1 MRNILE
7 ELQPVFRE
15 VFDDDSIVLTNAT
28 NADTIEDWDSLSHIR
43 LIMAIEKKF
52 GIKFSY
58 DELQNMKNVGEAA
71 EIINRKLSEKESEK
85 E

>member
-15 VFDDDSIVLTNAT
+15 VFDDDSIVLTNET
-28 NADTIEDWDSLSHIR
+28 NAEMIEDWDSLSHIR
-43 LIMAIEKKF
+43 LVMAIEKKF

-58 DELQNMKNVGEAA
+58 DDLQNMKNVGEAA
-71 EIINRKLSEKESEK
+71 EIINRRLIAKESEK

>member
-15 VFDDDSIVLTNAT
+15 VFDDDSIVLTSET
-28 NADTIEDWDSLSHIR
+28 NADMIEDWDSLSHIR
-43 LIMAIEKKF
+43 LVMAIEKKF

-58 DELQNMKNVGEAA
+58 DDLQNMKNVGEAA
-71 EIINRKLSEKESEK
+71 EIINRRLIAKESEK

>member
-1 MRNILE
+1 MRNIIE

-15 VFDDDSIVLTNAT
+15 VFDDDTIVLTSET
-28 NADTIEDWDSLSHIR
+28 NAEMIEDWDSLSHIR
-43 LIMAIEKKF
+43 LVIAIEKKF

-71 EIINRKLSEKESEK
+71 EIINRKLSEKDEQ
-85 E
+85 

>member
-15 VFDDDSIVLTNAT
+15 VFDDDSIVLTSET
-28 NADTIEDWDSLSHIR
+28 NADMIEDWDSLSHIR
-43 LIMAIEKKF
+43 LVMAIEKKF

-58 DELQNMKNVGEAA
+58 DDLQNMKNVGEAA
-71 EIINRKLSEKESEK
+71 EIINHRLIAKESEK

>member
-15 VFDDDSIVLTNAT
+15 VFDDDSIVLISET
-28 NADTIEDWDSLSHIR
+28 NADMIEDWDSLSHIR
-43 LIMAIEKKF
+43 LVMAIEKKF

-58 DELQNMKNVGEAA
+58 DDLQNMKNVGEAA
-71 EIINRKLSEKESEK
+71 EIINRRLIAKESEK